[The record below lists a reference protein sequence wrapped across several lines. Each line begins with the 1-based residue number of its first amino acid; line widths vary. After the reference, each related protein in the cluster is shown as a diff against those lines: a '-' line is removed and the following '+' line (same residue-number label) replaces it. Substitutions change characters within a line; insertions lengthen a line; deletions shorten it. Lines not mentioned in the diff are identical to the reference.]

1 MAALI
6 EGVWH
11 TGFLDPD
18 RCHTLHATARC
29 TSRRTQKEGCIVQVL
44 ITGAAGNAG
53 QAIAR
58 LVVAAGYDIRMADTV
73 PPPPEVVSLGEF
85 VRCDTR
91 TPADTRAAVKGVDA
105 VIHLAA
111 WHSAHTPPVSD
122 ATIFAVNV
130 DGTFNV
136 LEACRESGIQAL
148 VFASSMAYG
157 WGSVYSVTKVLGEEL
172 CRSYHEMT
180 GASVVMLRY
189 HEFVPAPYLTY
200 GVRLLRNGVDRSD
213 VASATLAALRASVE
227 RRVERFCT
235 IVHTDHGMPPDV
247 IGDFQRLGPGWCEQQ
262 VPGARHLIEK
272 YALDLPAKVE
282 QHDLSAAA
290 RDLDWRP
297 AVGFVEF
304 LRDLSKRD
312 GRREDVQPLWVPGAL
327 PLS

>member
-1 MAALI
+1 M
-6 EGVWH
+6 
-11 TGFLDPD
+11 
-18 RCHTLHATARC
+18 R
-29 TSRRTQKEGCIVQVL
+29 VL
-44 ITGAAGNAG
+44 ITGAGGNAG

-58 LVVAAGYDIRMADTV
+58 SVAGAGYDIRLADTV
-73 PPPPEVVSLGEF
+73 PPPPDVAALGEF

-91 TPADTRAAVKGVDA
+91 TPADARNAVDGIDA

-136 LEACRESGIQAL
+136 LEACRESGVQAF

-172 CRSYHEMT
+172 CRAYHEMT
-180 GASVVMLRY
+180 GAAVVMLRY
-189 HEFVPAPYLTY
+189 HEFVPAPYLRF

-213 VASATLAALRASVE
+213 VASATLAALRATIE
-227 RRVERFCT
+227 RRVELFRT

-247 IGDFQRLGPGWCEQQ
+247 IADFQRLGPDWCERQ
-262 VPGARHLIEK
+262 VPGSRHLIEK
-272 YALDLPAKVE
+272 YSLVLPATVE
-282 QHDLSAAA
+282 QHDLSEAA
-290 RDLDWRP
+290 RDLGWRP

-304 LRDLSKRD
+304 LRDLSERD
-312 GRREDVQPLWVPGAL
+312 ARGEDVRTLHVPGAL
-327 PLS
+327 PPS